1 MNRNPHHTKK
11 GPGRV
16 HRDGRAYREAAS
28 RRKVAARESRGFM
41 AGGFFDGMAGRFR
54 SAMGLGQ

>member
-1 MNRNPHHTKK
+1 MNKNPHHTKK

-16 HRDGRAYREAAS
+16 HRDWRAYREQAF
-28 RRKVAARESRGFM
+28 RRKVAEREARGLM

-54 SAMGLGQ
+54 SALGL

>member
-16 HRDGRAYREAAS
+16 HRDGRAYREAAF
-28 RRKVAARESRGFM
+28 RRKVAAREARGGFM
-41 AGGFFDGMAGRFR
+41 ASGLFDGMAGRFR
-54 SAMGLGQ
+54 SALGL

>member
-1 MNRNPHHTKK
+1 MNRNSHHTKK

-16 HRDGRAYREAAS
+16 HRDGRAYREGVF
-28 RRKVAARESRGFM
+28 RRKVAAR
-41 AGGFFDGMAGRFR
+41 AGIFIGSGFFDGMAGRFR